1 LVKNSIISPKI
12 IIYIEF
18 NFNLSLNGDY
28 MVFVGMDHGTTGV
41 SFTILS
47 DKPEHFK
54 IGRDEL
60 SKGDVSALEQLNKRV
75 DLKSID
81 LMAMTYAMGDGINAI
96 TPIEM
101 VEDRGILSIE
111 GAGKV
116 TGGGTAVYDEI
127 DNSGI
132 PTVLVPG
139 IHKNTGCLDPR
150 FKAAYSHHASSEK
163 ISICYNAFLETGFEN
178 MIVSDISSNT
188 VSILI
193 EDGKIRGAMD
203 ACIGAMGVVHGPL
216 DLEMIRDIDDG
227 LKTANE
233 CFSRAG
239 AVKIADVDTKVSMA
253 KGELLKRY
261 LNGDKKAEL
270 AFKTMVMTILMEIYG
285 LIGISDFKLD
295 GVVLTGSIG
304 SMRKPYDFFQEIK
317 VGLKELIP
325 VLKLPATSGSV
336 GSAQIAKA
344 VFEGKKDILGI
355 KVVEF

>member
-1 LVKNSIISPKI
+1 
-12 IIYIEF
+12 
-18 NFNLSLNGDY
+18 

-41 SFTILS
+41 SFSILS
-47 DKPEHFK
+47 DNPVHFK
-54 IGRDEL
+54 IGREEL
-60 SKGDVSALEQLNKRV
+60 SKGDTSALEQLNKRI

-81 LMAMTYAMGDGINAI
+81 LMAITFAMGDGINAI

-101 VEDRGILSIE
+101 VQDRGILSIE

-127 DNSGI
+127 KNSGI
-132 PTVLVPG
+132 PTVLIPG
-139 IHKNTGCLDPR
+139 IHKNTKCLDPR

-178 MIVSDISSNT
+178 MIISDISSNT
-188 VSILI
+188 VSILL
-193 EDGKIRGAMD
+193 ENGKIRGAMD

-227 LKTANE
+227 FKTANQ

-239 AVKIADVDTKVSMA
+239 AVKIADIDTKVSMA
-253 KGELLKRY
+253 KDELLKRY
-261 LNGDKKAEL
+261 LNGDKNAKL
-270 AFKTMVMTILMEIYG
+270 ALKTMAMTILMEIYG
-285 LIGISDFKLD
+285 LMGISNSKLQ
-295 GVVLTGSIG
+295 GVILTGSIG
-304 SMRKPYDFFQEIK
+304 SMRKPYDFFQEIELR
-317 VGLKELIP
+317 LKESIP
-325 VLKLPATSGSV
+325 VIKLPSTSGSV

-355 KVVEF
+355 NVVKF